1 MADATGLA
9 EALLGLDGFRVL
21 AAEEIPS
28 EVIVIVETTADFVAC
43 PIGGP
48 VNRCRGL
55 DLTAGTIVFVTA
67 ALGFLVYP
75 YIEPGSSIAALSQ
88 GREIASTGGVCWWT
102 VMDAVVLYGTRSWRT
117 RPGRAG
123 AGLGIDETTFG
134 CGASTRRVQP
144 RSSRTV
150 RAVRGAHLG
159 QRIPGG
165 WPRCSGPDASIAAV
179 QPSWPSY
186 RGCPSER

>member
-134 CGASTRRVQP
+134 CGASTRRVQRGSRIARAARIARLGPPTLAGWP
-144 RSSRTV
+144 RSSKPGATSA
-150 RAVRGAHLG
+150 AVR
-159 QRIPGG
+159 
-165 WPRCSGPDASIAAV
+165 
-179 QPSWPSY
+179 PSWLA
-186 RGCPSER
+186 

>member
-88 GREIASTGGVCWWT
+88 GREIASTGGEPEQFVGHGLT
-102 VMDAVVLYGTRSWRT
+102 VDA
-117 RPGRAG
+117 AG
-123 AGLGIDETTFG
+123 
-134 CGASTRRVQP
+134 GA
-144 RSSRTV
+144 
-150 RAVRGAHLG
+150 AL
-159 QRIPGG
+159 
-165 WPRCSGPDASIAAV
+165 
-179 QPSWPSY
+179 
-186 RGCPSER
+186 